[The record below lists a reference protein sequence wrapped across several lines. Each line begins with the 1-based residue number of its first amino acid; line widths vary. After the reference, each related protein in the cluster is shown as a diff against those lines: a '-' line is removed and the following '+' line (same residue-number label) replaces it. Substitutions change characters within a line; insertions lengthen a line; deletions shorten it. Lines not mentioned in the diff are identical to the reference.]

1 VQQNANTNSDFRPL
15 LQSEIETAKSLGH
28 PLSEEFLL
36 ADGVADI
43 FAGTDT
49 TSTALILTLREIFLN
64 QDVYTKLHEELKR
77 VMPTPTTTP
86 RLVELEGLP
95 YLTACVKVSAHTQ
108 TSPSIWQ
115 N

>member
-1 VQQNANTNSDFRPL
+1 VQQNSNPNSDFRPL
-15 LQSEIETAKSLGH
+15 LQSEIETAKSLGQ

-64 QDVYTKLHEELKR
+64 QDVYAQLHKELKQ
-77 VMPTPTTTP
+77 VMPTPSSTP

-95 YLTACVKVSAHTQ
+95 YLTACVKESAHMRT
-108 TSPSIWQ
+108 
-115 N
+115 